1 MKKRATRRSGTR
13 PVPPPRAED
22 VERALQR
29 SFGTEVVDEL
39 REGSGYNPRQRV
51 ATAHRLL
58 LTVVE
63 AFLVGQ
69 TLSFA
74 ALRAI
79 FVRRFGFVRPCP
91 FQKRFKQEAA
101 VAFFRAALEHLV
113 ASVVS
118 AAGLELKGALSRFA
132 DVRVYDGTGQ
142 RVPPRGREKL
152 PACANG
158 HAGTKCLVGYSIKT
172 GLIEHAGLGAETASE
187 TPLCKELISS
197 FTRGVL
203 YLFDLGFFERR
214 VFAEA
219 QEAGAHV
226 LMRLKQS
233 AKVRVVG
240 HFDGRRVEEI
250 PEWSLSYFLGSVR
263 SRRRGTLFDLDVLW
277 GHGRE
282 QLRLR
287 LVGVAHTS
295 TNLRWY
301 LTTVSRSTLGARDVV
316 QAYRLRWLIEL
327 LFRELKQNA
336 DIGRSFTADANA
348 VAALTYGAAIA
359 HVVVRS
365 LRIQAALANEVP
377 LEQLRPLACL
387 HVARAFA
394 REIVDAL
401 AAATRH
407 RAKPLIQ
414 AVRYVLVA
422 LARELKPSRSRQR
435 IALKLGAI
443 GA

>member
-1 MKKRATRRSGTR
+1 MKKRATRRSGTS
-13 PVPPPRAED
+13 PATPRETAE

-29 SFGTEVVDEL
+29 SFTTAVVDDL
-39 REGSGYNPRQRV
+39 REGTGYNPRQRT

-79 FVRRFGFVRPCP
+79 FVRRFGFVRSCP
-91 FQKRFKQEAA
+91 FQKRFKQESA
-101 VAFFRAALEHLV
+101 VAFFRAALEYLV
-113 ASVVS
+113 SSVVS
-118 AAGLELKGALSRFA
+118 AAGLELKGPLAKFE
-132 DVRVYDGTGQ
+132 DVRVYDATGQ
-142 RVPPRGREKL
+142 RVPPRGRAQL
-152 PACANG
+152 PGCAKG
-158 HAGTKCLVGYSIKT
+158 RAGTKCLVGYSIKT
-172 GLIEHAGLGAETASE
+172 GLVEHAVLGAETASE
-187 TPLCKELISS
+187 TPLCKELLPR

-219 QEAGAHV
+219 KSAGAHV

-233 AKVRVVG
+233 AKVRVVA
-240 HFDGRRVEEI
+240 HFDRRVQEM
-250 PEWSLSYFLGSVR
+250 PGWSLSYFLASAP

-277 GHGRE
+277 GRGKDE
-282 QLRLR
+282 VRLR

-295 TNLRWY
+295 RTVRWY
-301 LTTVSRSTLGARDVV
+301 LTTVPRNMLGARDIV

-365 LRIQAALANEVP
+365 LRIQAALDNEIP
-377 LEQLRPLACL
+377 LEQLRPPSP
-387 HVARAFA
+387 
-394 REIVDAL
+394 D
-401 AAATRH
+401 
-407 RAKPLIQ
+407 PL
-414 AVRYVLVA
+414 
-422 LARELKPSRSRQR
+422 R
-435 IALKLGAI
+435 IT
-443 GA
+443 